1 MNMKPW
7 KWVIG
12 ILLLAGTAWAV
23 TNLVVVVTVSD
34 DQFTNLVAIA
44 EARGQTPEQFLRSTN
59 MGLASELNREN
70 DAIRLRLL
78 LQLWENATPA
88 KKLAA
93 IQALQ

>member
-1 MNMKPW
+1 MKPW

-12 ILLLAGTAWAV
+12 ILLLTGTVLAV
-23 TNLVVVVTVSD
+23 TNIVVVVPVSD

-44 EARGQTPEQFLRSTN
+44 EARGQTPEQFLRATN
-59 MGLASELNREN
+59 MGLASEFNREHDN
-70 DAIRLRLL
+70 IRLRLL

-88 KKLAA
+88 KRAAA

>member
-1 MNMKPW
+1 MKPW
-7 KWVIG
+7 KWIIG
-12 ILLLAGTAWAV
+12 LLLLAGTAWAV
-23 TNLVVVVTVSD
+23 TNLIVVVTVSD

-44 EARGQTPEQFLRSTN
+44 EARGQTPEQFLRATN
-59 MGLASELNREN
+59 MGLAAEFNKEN

-88 KKLAA
+88 KRLAA

>member
-1 MNMKPW
+1 MK
-7 KWVIG
+7 KLR
-12 ILLLAGTAWAV
+12 LLIAMLLIAGTAWAI

-34 DQFTNLVAIA
+34 DQYTNLVAIA
-44 EARGQTPEQFLRSTN
+44 EAKGQTPEQFLRATN
-59 MGLASELNREN
+59 MGLATEFNREH

-88 KKLAA
+88 KRAAA

>member
-1 MNMKPW
+1 MKPW
-7 KWVIG
+7 RWIIG
-12 ILLLAGTAWAV
+12 LLLLAGTALAV
-23 TNLVVVVTVSD
+23 TNIVVVVTVSD

-59 MGLASELNREN
+59 MGLAAEFNREN

-88 KKLAA
+88 KRLAA

>member
-1 MNMKPW
+1 MKPLR
-7 KWVIG
+7 WVIAL
-12 ILLLAGTAWAV
+12 LLLAGTALAV
-23 TNLVVVVTVSD
+23 TNIVVVVTVSD

-59 MGLASELNREN
+59 MGLATQFNREN

-88 KKLAA
+88 KRLAA
-93 IQALQ
+93 IEALR